1 MSCNFLNSSWMQDE
15 DIHYADA
22 LFPLI
27 HTRVN
32 DSFVSVSAPDDRAA
46 VLHAETAGST
56 DAVWT
61 LTRRCRG
68 RGYCWEL
75 HTSISIDWIWILSSI
90 ILSSRYKLCASV
102 CSSLFS
108 SITNGCWWEQIS
120 RFGISAISAAAD
132 EWEIGCKHFLQPF
145 LLCSTI
151 HSTLAPARNLDMYT
165 VHIHS
170 DSAVPQPG
178 EDKTQLIIPLPCLV
192 SLLVCGLPPNYL
204 YLMLEGGGRVVSIS
218 FNYIYIYIII
228 LSWNVCK

>member
-1 MSCNFLNSSWMQDE
+1 MDAGWGYSLCRCPIPINTHTSKRFLCISFCSWW
-15 DIHYADA
+15 
-22 LFPLI
+22 PCC
-27 HTRVN
+27 
-32 DSFVSVSAPDDRAA
+32 SAA

-75 HTSISIDWIWILSSI
+75 HTSISIDWILSSI
-90 ILSSRYKLCASV
+90 ILSVDTYKLCASV

-132 EWEIGCKHFLQPF
+132 EWEIGCKQFLQPF

-170 DSAVPQPG
+170 DSAVPRPG

-192 SLLVCGLPPNYL
+192 SLLVCSLPPNYL
-204 YLMLEGGGRVVSIS
+204 CIYIYLMLKGGRVVSIS

>member
-1 MSCNFLNSSWMQDE
+1 MNAYLLLFILSFKSWMSCNFLNSSWMQDE

-75 HTSISIDWIWILSSI
+75 HTSISIDWILSSI
-90 ILSSRYKLCASV
+90 ILSCRYNCLHQCA
-102 CSSLFS
+102 
-108 SITNGCWWEQIS
+108 
-120 RFGISAISAAAD
+120 
-132 EWEIGCKHFLQPF
+132 
-145 LLCSTI
+145 
-151 HSTLAPARNLDMYT
+151 
-165 VHIHS
+165 
-170 DSAVPQPG
+170 
-178 EDKTQLIIPLPCLV
+178 
-192 SLLVCGLPPNYL
+192 LVCFLPSQMDVDGNRSPGLAYQ
-204 YLMLEGGGRVVSIS
+204 
-218 FNYIYIYIII
+218 
-228 LSWNVCK
+228 LSALLQMSERLAANTSYNHFCCAVQYTQPSHQPET